1 MSVNVGPAAAQ
12 RFAWPNAA
20 PGALTAA
27 ATRIARHVIRSGAR
41 TVGLLPVAGDDAHPE
56 QCAPLLLRVA
66 EALTGFVSG
75 QVGIV
80 DAWRTWPWGEAVD
93 VDVDDL
99 AAPVIRTVAARVV
112 SLSPPPCNDG
122 LAAVVA
128 LQHALAVRPPEIAL
142 VVVNLAGYASAGTV
156 PPAAEHV
163 ERVVL
168 LVPARLTRQAAV
180 AGLADKLAQKA
191 LGAVLLGG

>member
-1 MSVNVGPAAAQ
+1 
-12 RFAWPNAA
+12 
-20 PGALTAA
+20 LTAA

-66 EALTGFVSG
+66 EALAGFVSG

-80 DAWRTWPWGEAVD
+80 DTWRTWPWGEAVQ
-93 VDVDDL
+93 VDDM
-99 AAPVIRTVAARVV
+99 AAPDMGPILRPVAERVV

-128 LQHALAVRPPEIAL
+128 LRHALAVRPAEIAL

-156 PPAAEHV
+156 PPAAELV